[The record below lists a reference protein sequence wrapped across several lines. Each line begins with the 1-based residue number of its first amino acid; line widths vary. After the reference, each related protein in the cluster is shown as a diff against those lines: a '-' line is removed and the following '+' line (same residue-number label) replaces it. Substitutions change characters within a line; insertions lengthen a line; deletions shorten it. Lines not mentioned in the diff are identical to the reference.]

1 LSGTRLALS
10 PSWILAGALVAL
22 HAAAASCIV
31 LLISGTAGMV
41 LATLFLLLG
50 VAAAW
55 ARGLLGAAK
64 SPRALELAEELI
76 VELKDGSRFP
86 AVLAERR
93 HVNRFMVALPVVR
106 PVRRTVLVSADMLGP
121 EEFRRLRL
129 WALWGRLPVAQKQLP
144 A

>member
-1 LSGTRLALS
+1 
-10 PSWILAGALVAL
+10 
-22 HAAAASCIV
+22 
-31 LLISGTAGMV
+31 MV

-55 ARGLLGAAK
+55 ARGLLGSAK

-93 HVNRFMVALPVVR
+93 HVSRYVVTLPLLR
-106 PVRRTVLVSADMLGP
+106 PRRTLLVSRDMLGA

-129 WALWGRLPVAQKQLP
+129 WALWGRVVQKQLP